1 LEQKIVMNKAIK
13 FYFTFFEI
21 LSILI
26 IVYLLIDKNEFNTE
40 KICALAIIATLSVI
54 GIVYDIYLLRFK
66 LIIGEKDFKF
76 RKFFKIYKFNY
87 DEITG
92 IEYKRVAFG
101 DISYVIKLNKKKV
114 EIAPILKNKVVIDK
128 KLTDLG
134 IFQKYPRYKY

>member
-1 LEQKIVMNKAIK
+1 M
-13 FYFTFFEI
+13 
-21 LSILI
+21 SI
-26 IVYLLIDKNEFNTE
+26 IV
-40 KICALAIIATLSVI
+40 TLSVI

-134 IFQKYPRYKY
+134 IFQKYPRYNY